1 MEATLLVCILTLDSL
16 EDGMVAIRSIMY
28 PDIDTVYEYYGT
40 IVGVT
45 DVVIEAI
52 PVPASFHVELIGA
65 NGDPT
70 ITYPAYDIAL
80 QKKEVGFYRSLIQKS
95 IDTEKRRVT
104 LGVKNAVQST
114 LSIEDV
120 DLPGHK
126 RRLFESL
133 NTVASVLETVATG
146 GKEPDIVGWM
156 LSPKNEV
163 TQYKHGVKL
172 LTDITVGKKWDSLI
186 GTYEFPDF
194 IISRRITSA
203 SWTFQHPSTT
213 KMLSSIIEWWATAH
227 MRSKD
232 NWVHSSEKE
241 LDELLNIFR
250 TKGVPTVYHSE
261 RMDAVRLAL
270 LDVEETV
277 MGNSEIYSPDTLFRF
292 SKPEAWRVWIDRCLR
307 SKGVML
313 DSNVEFIQ
321 QIIHRWIR
329 DGWGIRKTCLPYPS
343 GTPRAREAW
352 DALLRIRPLE
362 EECIHIWI
370 RLLNINDPVY
380 TIRVNHEEKQK
391 ILDDWVPV
399 AVSHLKSSNPSL
411 RAKSNPTY
419 AWIRVWLLKYL
430 PESLFKTFMMPKRLQ
445 YSITSSGYPLI
456 HSTVGYFFVGLELPE
471 GETAIE
477 PWVGQEEVD

>member
-1 MEATLLVCILTLDSL
+1 MESTLLICILTLDSL
-16 EDGMVAIRSIMY
+16 EDGMVAVRSIMY
-28 PDIDTVYEYYGT
+28 PDIDTVYEYYGK
-40 IVGVT
+40 IVGVV
-45 DVVIEAI
+45 DIVIESVT
-52 PVPASFHVELIGA
+52 VPSSFHVGLIGEIG
-65 NGDPT
+65 NPT
-70 ITYPAYDIAL
+70 LTYPAYDIAL
-80 QKKEVGFYRSLIQKS
+80 QEKDISSYRNLI
-95 IDTEKRRVT
+95 EKAIKQEEERNK
-104 LGVKNAVQST
+104 LGVKNSLQTT
-114 LSIEDV
+114 LSIEEASH
-120 DLPGHK
+120 LGRK
-126 RRLFESL
+126 QRLYDSL
-133 NTVASVLETVATG
+133 HHVATVLESVATG

-156 LSPKNEV
+156 LSPKNEL
-163 TQYKHGVKL
+163 TQYEHGIKL
-172 LTDITVGKKWDSLI
+172 ITNPTIGTKWDSLL
-186 GTYEFPDF
+186 GTFEFPDF
-194 IISRRITSA
+194 IISRRISSA
-203 SWTFQHPSTT
+203 SWAFQHPSTT
-213 KMLSSIIEWWATAH
+213 KMLSSIINWWATAH
-227 MRSKD
+227 MQSED
-232 NWVHSSEKE
+232 LWIHSSEKE

-250 TKGVPTVYHSE
+250 TKGVPTVFHSE

-270 LDVEETV
+270 LDIEETV
-277 MGNSEIYSPDTLFRF
+277 MGNSNIYSPDTLFRF
-292 SKPEAWRVWIDRCLR
+292 SKPESWRVWIDRCLR

-313 DSNVEFIQ
+313 DLNVEFIQ

-352 DALLRIRPLE
+352 EALLRIRPLD
-362 EECIHIWI
+362 EECIHIWV

-471 GETAIE
+471 EETALE
-477 PWVGQEEVD
+477 AWVGQEEVD